1 MAGIED
7 GISAALAYAA
17 DNAHGY
23 ELQSRDYDLGTDCA
37 GLVRLYAAAVE
48 GVELSAYP
56 DFHTWNEVSA
66 LTARGWSDLPFDTS
80 SMRRG
85 DVLLRALGDSTGH
98 TVVYLGDGYIVGA
111 EGNWDGKSGDGS
123 GTEVTKRTYYPYDYN
138 HILRPPSKAEDAVKV
153 MEDHDMN
160 IIVNVPQSDDMAS
173 NVMFWVCG
181 DQIHDL
187 TDPEVLRYLQM
198 VYKAATG
205 EDMPTIELS
214 GSRETPEAQR
224 FIQAVRGGI
233 PSADIWPAV
242 DMLPARS
249 EERAD
254 GNDGTE

>member
-1 MAGIED
+1 MGVEEGIA
-7 GISAALAYAA
+7 AALAYAS
-17 DNAHGY
+17 DDSHGY

-37 GLVRLYAAAVE
+37 GLARLYAAAVE
-48 GVELSAYP
+48 GVSLDAYP
-56 DFHTWNEVSA
+56 NFHTWTERDVLSN
-66 LTARGWSDLPFDTS
+66 RGWLAIPFNTS

-98 TVVYLGDGYIVGA
+98 TVVYLGGGYIVGA
-111 EGNWDGKSGDGS
+111 EGNWDGKHGDGS
-123 GTEVTKRTYYPYDYN
+123 TTEITKRTYYPYDYN
-138 HILRPPSKAEDAVKV
+138 WILRPPAWSDKPTETKD
-153 MEDHDMN
+153 EDMN
-160 IIVNVPQSDDMAS
+160 IIVSVPQADDMTS
-173 NVMFWVCG
+173 NVMFWVCN
-181 DQIHDL
+181 DQVHDL
-187 TDPEVLRYLQM
+187 ADPEVLKYLQK

-205 EDMPTIELS
+205 SEMPTIELS

-233 PSADIWPAV
+233 PSSDIWPAV